1 MKGVR
6 FPVRKISSSTTTPS
20 LSDPTAATTPH
31 SPLSPLIPSSPL
43 YPDGLIAPVW
53 VRKHAELIPS
63 VFVLFLRLY
72 ELPTRHTLPDETA
85 EETQAREAEE
95 KRKEREM
102 DDLLVKEIGD
112 RRRRLGERG
121 IKLTVVLMAS
131 SQTLDSPALD
141 PRLSYLRRASA
152 LSSKASLF
160 VLSPVPADQLSDFVS
175 SLQDALYDSSMDY
188 YNAHAK
194 RVRRKRSR
202 VPASMPVHAPVTT
215 AQGHKVLG
223 PQGWAVRYDWKM
235 GWFAEVRGE
244 IDVARR

>member
-1 MKGVR
+1 M
-6 FPVRKISSSTTTPS
+6 RKVSTSTTAPS
-20 LSDPTAATTPH
+20 LSDPSAPTAPH
-31 SPLSPLIPSSPL
+31 SPLSPLVPSSPL

-72 ELPTRHTLPDETA
+72 ELPTRHITSDETA
-85 EETQAREAEE
+85 EEIQAREAEE
-95 KRKEREM
+95 KQKEREM
-102 DDLLVKEIGD
+102 DDLLIKEIGD

-160 VLSPVPADQLSDFVS
+160 VLSPVSADQLPDFVL
-175 SLQDALYDSSMDY
+175 SLQDALYESSMDY

-202 VPASMPVHAPVTT
+202 VPASMPIHAPTTT
-215 AQGHKVLG
+215 AQGFKVLG